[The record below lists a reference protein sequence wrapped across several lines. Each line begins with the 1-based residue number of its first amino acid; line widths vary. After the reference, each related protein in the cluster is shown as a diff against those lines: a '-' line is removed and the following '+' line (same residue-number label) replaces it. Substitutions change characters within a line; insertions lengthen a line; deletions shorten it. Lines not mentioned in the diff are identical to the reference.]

1 MGLFK
6 LQKMLTLIGKKVN
19 CVAGKLY
26 QRDEVYDAWIQ
37 SAISVEVR
45 DKDSYPG
52 MIFDEPSCLMEWA
65 PFTHTED

>member
-1 MGLFK
+1 MPTLGDS
-6 LQKMLTLIGKKVN
+6 LIGKKVN

-26 QRDEVYDAWIQ
+26 QRDEVYDSWIQ